1 MPQVVPVSRTLVLLP
16 LHALTNRKRMIPRA
30 ASMVLDGRRQRFS
43 RTANSPNNPMYSPL
57 DLLLLRCVL
66 KTPPPIT
73 TIHHSKVLAGEL
85 LWNGV
90 SAREVRSKIADGER
104 PRMPEGMT
112 EFGITAEMW
121 GMLNRCWE
129 MEAEERIT
137 VSGVLSFLEYT

>member
-1 MPQVVPVSRTLVLLP
+1 M
-16 LHALTNRKRMIPRA
+16 NREQMIPRA
-30 ASMVLDGRRQRFS
+30 ASMVLDGRRQRFL

-66 KTPPPIT
+66 KMLSPIT

-85 LWNGV
+85 LWSGV
-90 SAREVRSKIADGER
+90 SATEVRSKIADGER
-104 PRMPEGMT
+104 PRMPEGMA

-129 MEAEERIT
+129 IEAEERIT
-137 VSGVLSFLEYT
+137 ISGVLSFLEST